1 MQSLNKVGLTAQE
14 AADLEHV
21 ARMYVHKVMLAAA
34 EARLKGQEKVAEAHD
49 GEIKRFKALLRKLRR
64 ASA

>member
-1 MQSLNKVGLTAQE
+1 MRSMSKVDLTAQE

-21 ARMYVHKVMLAAA
+21 ARMYVYKVMLAAA